1 MNDEQRMAMVERM
14 LEEWEY
20 FGCKGADLMEQYPH
34 LRELP
39 AQRRKKKFMKIALD
53 RWKMAMTL
61 RSLGESPTDWGLEGY
76 GAG

>member
-1 MNDEQRMAMVERM
+1 MVERM

-20 FGCKGADLMEQYPH
+20 FECKGADLMKQYPH

-39 AQRRKKKFMKIALD
+39 AQQRKKRFMKIALD
-53 RWKMAMTL
+53 RWKMAATL
-61 RSLGESPTDWGLEGY
+61 RSFGESPADWGLEGY